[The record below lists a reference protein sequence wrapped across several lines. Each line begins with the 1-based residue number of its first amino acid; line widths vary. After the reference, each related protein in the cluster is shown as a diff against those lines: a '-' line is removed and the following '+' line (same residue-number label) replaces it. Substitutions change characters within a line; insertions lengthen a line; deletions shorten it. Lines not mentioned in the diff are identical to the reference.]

1 MLIETNRRTFI
12 KKAGLSM
19 AGFYYFPHLMRKPA
33 PSDTVRVAL
42 IGINGMGLNH
52 LRWFAGIT
60 EVEIA
65 ALCDVD
71 ENHLKKAAET
81 LKEIRPD
88 AKPKLFTDFRR
99 ILDDPEIDAIS
110 CATPDHWHAQV
121 AIMAFQASKDVYG
134 EKPLSYTLRE
144 GELMFEAMKANN
156 RIFQLG
162 TQIHAGDNYHRV
174 AELIQAGVIG
184 KVHNVKLWKTGSP
197 PVFEKATY
205 QDVPKELNWDFWQGP
220 APERRYHPERCHV
233 SYRYFLDYSG
243 GIFQDFWC
251 HIADIV
257 WWSINPQKLE
267 SISATGSKSAGIGD
281 TPDSINIE
289 YKFKKLDLS
298 WSSEIPDV
306 PGAGTKHIG
315 AFFTGDKGTMLA
327 DYSSR
332 EIRIDGEVLKDIED
346 IPKTILR
353 SPGHQQNFIDCVKTR
368 QQPESNLA
376 YAKEM
381 TKPMHLGLISW
392 KLGRPLAWNYKK
404 NEFKGDIEANN
415 LLFRPYRDGYNWIG
429 A

>member
-121 AIMAFQASKDVYG
+121 AIMAFQAGKDVYG

-144 GELMFEAMKANN
+144 GELMYEAMKANN

-174 AELIQAGVIG
+174 AELIHAGVIG
-184 KVHNVKLWKTGSP
+184 KVHDVKLWKTGSP

-220 APERRYHPERCHV
+220 SPERRYHPERCHV

-243 GIFQDFWC
+243 
-251 HIADIV
+251 
-257 WWSINPQKLE
+257 
-267 SISATGSKSAGIGD
+267 
-281 TPDSINIE
+281 
-289 YKFKKLDLS
+289 
-298 WSSEIPDV
+298 
-306 PGAGTKHIG
+306 
-315 AFFTGDKGTMLA
+315 AFFKISGAILLILFG
-327 DYSSR
+327 
-332 EIRIDGEVLKDIED
+332 GVLTLKNWIV
-346 IPKTILR
+346 
-353 SPGHQQNFIDCVKTR
+353 SR
-368 QQPESNLA
+368 QQVLNL
-376 YAKEM
+376 
-381 TKPMHLGLISW
+381 PVLVIHPIV
-392 KLGRPLAWNYKK
+392 
-404 NEFKGDIEANN
+404 
-415 LLFRPYRDGYNWIG
+415 
-429 A
+429 